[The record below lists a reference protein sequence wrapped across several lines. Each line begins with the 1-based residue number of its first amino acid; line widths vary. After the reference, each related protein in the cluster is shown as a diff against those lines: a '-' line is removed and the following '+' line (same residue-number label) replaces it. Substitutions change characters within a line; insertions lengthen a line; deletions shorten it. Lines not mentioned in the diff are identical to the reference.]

1 LFVAV
6 VLWNTNAITI
16 EKKIQLRAQHLERW
30 CNKPASLTM
39 DGTFAVP
46 ATLATSKVVLKCASA
61 EQQATL
67 VHIATNSIQC
77 CWQLQPDGATRKLQP
92 LWCAT
97 CNAAATLTHLVD
109 CTHAS
114 AIGFRCVQ
122 RDALHE
128 VLSSEAS
135 SAAWLAPRQ
144 RLSFTQ
150 LLLQLFP
157 RPPSIPLPQ
166 HSAHVLCG
174 VFCEGAAD
182 AVGITRVKD
191 ARRFMRELLL
201 LCIDGVRV
209 HYHNLKS
216 ALP

>member
-1 LFVAV
+1 VRRSVIA
-6 VLWNTNAITI
+6 
-16 EKKIQLRAQHLERW
+16 QLRAQHLERW
-30 CNKPASLTM
+30 RNKPASLTM

-46 ATLATSKVVLKCASA
+46 ATLATSKVVLRCASA

-77 CWQLQPDGATRKLQP
+77 CWQLQPDGATRRLQP

-109 CTHAS
+109 CTHVS

-128 VLSSEAS
+128 LLSSEAS
-135 SAAWLAPRQ
+135 SAAWLANRQ
-144 RLSFTQ
+144 RLSFMQ

-157 RPPSIPLPQ
+157 RPPSIPLLQ
-166 HSAHVLCG
+166 HSAHVMCG
-174 VFCEGAAD
+174 VFSEGAAN
-182 AVGITRVKD
+182 AACTQLGITRVKD
-191 ARRFMRELLL
+191 ARRIMRELRL

-216 ALP
+216 AFP